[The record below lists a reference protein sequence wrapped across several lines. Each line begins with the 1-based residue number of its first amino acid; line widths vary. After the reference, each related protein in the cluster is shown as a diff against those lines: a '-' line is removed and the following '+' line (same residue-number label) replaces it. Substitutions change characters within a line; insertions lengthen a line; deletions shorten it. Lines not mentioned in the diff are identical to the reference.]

1 MRPSCRNCSIAHRQC
16 DWPSTSDLYDRRHRR
31 PSGSST
37 RPYQEASSTTCTS
50 PGDKG
55 ATWLRTDDVNVN
67 VNDSDLDLLLLA
79 QCDSGGAED
88 ETSFAQ
94 SLSLSSSSP
103 WHLSR
108 HDYAFHQAG
117 FNKNPVV
124 QTTIRSDL
132 EVTLFQY
139 FSDYFLS
146 VLMLRNAH
154 PGFYADY
161 RTCIGRLILNCDSV
175 KCAILACCASNR
187 YMLDSNPS
195 LREVS
200 LRYYTQAVR
209 QVNRVLATSDWA
221 CESPSDHL
229 LTTVIFLYI
238 NALWGPDLEHD
249 ASKHVA
255 GAMHLLKLRYSSNNA
270 SSSLS
275 MTRPF
280 DRITAESVL
289 YQAFLLSMRR
299 PFAVDFQID
308 HHFLASTEHILE
320 SPTFQD
326 ASSAANSPVLGVPLP
341 LYRLILDVIHLG
353 NSPHGVDA
361 QTFSKLKREMKYWE
375 TVAIEVDDDCRISQS
390 PASTLCPP
398 SPPHQHP
405 HPHPEALALYVLAG
419 SLLLDW
425 MVDFPEPGSTS
436 DVDISSPQYGRIS
449 SLGVSQS
456 RPTTPETASSYTP
469 FDSPT
474 ALPPPPPPPPPLST
488 RSWQLSRALEILHR
502 PSTHETWTRSFLGWW
517 PLLIF
522 GYVVTDDDDI
532 EQIKSLLR
540 CMRRRIG
547 YGVVESVLYELE
559 AVWQSRRTAD
569 DTGITC
575 EAYKI
580 STWDRSLLARRSS
593 M

>member
-1 MRPSCRNCSIAHRQC
+1 VKPPNLSACFL
-16 DWPSTSDLYDRRHRR
+16 ST
-31 PSGSST
+31 
-37 RPYQEASSTTCTS
+37 
-50 PGDKG
+50 
-55 ATWLRTDDVNVN
+55 
-67 VNDSDLDLLLLA
+67 LDLA
-79 QCDSGGAED
+79 ADTEA
-88 ETSFAQ
+88 FI
-94 SLSLSSSSP
+94 SL
-103 WHLSR
+103 
-108 HDYAFHQAG
+108 
-117 FNKNPVV
+117 K
-124 QTTIRSDL
+124 
-132 EVTLFQY
+132 
-139 FSDYFLS
+139 
-146 VLMLRNAH
+146 
-154 PGFYADY
+154 
-161 RTCIGRLILNCDSV
+161 
-175 KCAILACCASNR
+175 
-187 YMLDSNPS
+187 
-195 LREVS
+195 
-200 LRYYTQAVR
+200 
-209 QVNRVLATSDWA
+209 
-221 CESPSDHL
+221 
-229 LTTVIFLYI
+229 
-238 NALWGPDLEHD
+238 LWGPDLEHD

-353 NSPHGVDA
+353 NSPNGVDA
-361 QTFSKLKREMKYWE
+361 QTSSKLKREMKYWE

-390 PASTLCPP
+390 PASTPCPP

-436 DVDISSPQYGRIS
+436 NVDISSPRYGRIS
-449 SLGVSQS
+449 SLAVSQS
-456 RPTTPETASSYTP
+456 RPTTPKTAWSYAS

-474 ALPPPPPPPPPLST
+474 ALPPPLSM

-547 YGVVESVLYELE
+547 YGVVERVLYELE

-569 DTGITC
+569 DVTC

-580 STWDRSLLARRSS
+580 STWARSLARRSS

>member
-1 MRPSCRNCSIAHRQC
+1 
-16 DWPSTSDLYDRRHRR
+16 
-31 PSGSST
+31 
-37 RPYQEASSTTCTS
+37 
-50 PGDKG
+50 
-55 ATWLRTDDVNVN
+55 
-67 VNDSDLDLLLLA
+67 
-79 QCDSGGAED
+79 
-88 ETSFAQ
+88 
-94 SLSLSSSSP
+94 
-103 WHLSR
+103 
-108 HDYAFHQAG
+108 
-117 FNKNPVV
+117 
-124 QTTIRSDL
+124 
-132 EVTLFQY
+132 
-139 FSDYFLS
+139 
-146 VLMLRNAH
+146 MLRNAH

-161 RTCIGRLILNCDSV
+161 RTCLGRLILNCDSV

-187 YMLDSNPS
+187 YMLDRDPS

-209 QVNRVLATSDWA
+209 QVNRVLTTSDWA

-341 LYRLILDVIHLG
+341 LYRLILDVIQLC
-353 NSPHGVDA
+353 NSPSGVDA
-361 QTFSKLKREMKYWE
+361 QTSSQLKREMKYWE

-390 PASTLCPP
+390 PASTPCP

-405 HPHPEALALYVLAG
+405 HPHPEALALYALAG

-425 MVDFPEPGSTS
+425 MVDLPELQRN
-436 DVDISSPQYGRIS
+436 VDISSPQYGRIS

-456 RPTTPETASSYTP
+456 RPPKTASSYTS

-474 ALPPPPPPPPPLST
+474 ASPPAPPPLST

-502 PSTHETWTRSFLGWW
+502 PTTHETWTRSFLGWW

-547 YGVVESVLYELE
+547 YGVVERVLYELE

-569 DTGITC
+569 DHQM
-575 EAYKI
+575 
-580 STWDRSLLARRSS
+580 SLVKPTNFE
-593 M
+593 MG

>member
-16 DWPSTSDLYDRRHRR
+16 DWPSTTDLYDRRHRR

-238 NALWGPDLEHD
+238 NAVCISPGFSACAAAAASLGPLIATSDTEAFVSLKLWGPDLEHD

-361 QTFSKLKREMKYWE
+361 QTFPKLKREMKYWE

-449 SLGVSQS
+449 SMGVSQS

-474 ALPPPPPPPPPLST
+474 ALPPPPPPPPLS
-488 RSWQLSRALEILHR
+488 LM
-502 PSTHETWTRSFLGWW
+502 LG
-517 PLLIF
+517 L
-522 GYVVTDDDDI
+522 GCI
-532 EQIKSLLR
+532 E
-540 CMRRRIG
+540 
-547 YGVVESVLYELE
+547 E
-559 AVWQSRRTAD
+559 A
-569 DTGITC
+569 TC
-575 EAYKI
+575 GPQ
-580 STWDRSLLARRSS
+580 
-593 M
+593 